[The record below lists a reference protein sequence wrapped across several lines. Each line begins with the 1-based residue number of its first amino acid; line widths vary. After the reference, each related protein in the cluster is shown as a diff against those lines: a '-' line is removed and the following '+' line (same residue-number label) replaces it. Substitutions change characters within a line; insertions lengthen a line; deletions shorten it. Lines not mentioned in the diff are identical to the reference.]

1 MGGGS
6 ASKDSHKKRP
16 SANGLA
22 SSSAAPQ
29 LKVSVKLASG
39 GGAGASLSVQTH
51 KTPTLGKRTRPSLRI
66 RFRVDRSRKRAFIL
80 DEDGQQIPR
89 GPTGSGARGGGGHS
103 SGGGRGHGGASSSSA
118 SASAAAAASRQSSS
132 GAGPS
137 RPKRPNDATPHAWRK
152 GFVPLERATV
162 EAGHPPLIFI
172 PAAGG
177 GPVGPSSPARGR
189 RTETLRE
196 TTKAP
201 LPKFAITAKTL
212 KALGAGWKTVDP
224 FAGDEDELY
233 KWVSEPSLW
242 WRSLIPDID
251 DRARRRFIQL
261 HDTMLQ
267 ARRAARLRPAPPS
280 HSPPPAARP
289 APPPAA
295 PSRPRPPPPA
305 AADARSPRPAPL
317 GRPPTRTASS
327 CGATSRRSPTATS
340 SRFTCRC
347 RRRAL
352 TTRGRRATTWAAPR
366 TTTTSG
372 SPAAPRG

>member
-16 SANGLA
+16 SAGGANGLA

-29 LKVSVKLASG
+29 LKVSVKLPSG

-51 KTPTLGKRTRPSLRI
+51 KTPTLGKRTRPSLRL

-89 GPTGSGARGGGGHS
+89 GPTGTGARGGGGHS
-103 SGGGRGHGGASSSSA
+103 SGGGRGHGGASSSA
-118 SASAAAAASRQSSS
+118 SAAAAAASRQSSS

-137 RPKRPNDATPHAWRK
+137 RPKPKRENDATPHAWRK
-152 GFVPLERATV
+152 GFVPLARATV

-242 WRSLIPDID
+242 WRFLIPDVD

-267 ARRAARLRPAPPS
+267 ARRAAR
-280 HSPPPAARP
+280 PPPARASLAAPLPPRAPRRPQPPPRGP
-289 APPPAA
+289 APL
-295 PSRPRPPPPA
+295 PPPPPTPA
-305 AADARSPRPAPL
+305 HPDPRPSAGL
-317 GRPPTRTASS
+317 
-327 CGATSRRSPTATS
+327 
-340 SRFTCRC
+340 
-347 RRRAL
+347 RRARL
-352 TTRGRRATTWAAPR
+352 HLVARLPGAHQPRRAQDSH
-366 TTTTSG
+366 SG
-372 SPAAPRG
+372 SVVAL

>member
-16 SANGLA
+16 SANGLT
-22 SSSAAPQ
+22 SSAAAPQ
-29 LKVSVKLASG
+29 LKVSVKLPSG

-51 KTPTLGKRTRPSLRI
+51 KTPTLGKRTRPSLRL

-89 GPTGSGARGGGGHS
+89 GPTGTGARGGGGHS
-103 SGGGRGHGGASSSSA
+103 SGGGRGHGGASSSA
-118 SASAAAAASRQSSS
+118 SAAAAAASRQSSS

-137 RPKRPNDATPHAWRK
+137 RPKPKRENDATPHAWRK

-212 KALGAGWKTVDP
+212 KALGAGWKSVDP

-242 WRSLIPDID
+242 WRFLIPDVD

-267 ARRAARLRPAPPS
+267 ARRAARLPPAPPS
-280 HSPPPAARP
+280 QPPSRR
-289 APPPAA
+289 APRAA
-295 PSRPRPPPPA
+295 PSRPLAAPPP
-305 AADARSPRPAPL
+305 SPRRRRRPLTPPAPL
-317 GRPPTRTASS
+317 GRRATRTASS

-340 SRFTCRC
+340 SRFTFRF